1 MINSFLF
8 DLDDTI
14 ISREKA
20 FDGVLKSLIVKWF
33 DSYSPK
39 EKNNLFTVLK
49 DWDQRGLVDRPEYL
63 QKILD
68 NYQNIDKN
76 LSELTKFYWKTF
88 VESVI
93 PDKKANN
100 FLKKLNQKNISWG
113 IVTNGDE
120 NQYSKIQKAEL
131 TELCP
136 FVVVSDIFGT
146 RKPHEKIFEYALE
159 KLGSKKEETLFVGD
173 TIETD
178 IIGAQNFGI
187 KSAWIHHNR
196 IWPTHM
202 NSPEMI
208 ISHITDLN
216 ILLK

>member
-1 MINSFLF
+1 MIKSFLF

-20 FDGVLKSLIVKWF
+20 FDGTLKSLIAEWF
-33 DSYSPK
+33 NSYSES

-49 DWDQRGLVDRPEYL
+49 NWDERGLVDRPIYL
-63 QKILD
+63 QKILN

-76 LSELTKFYWKTF
+76 LNELSKFYWKSF

-93 PDKKANN
+93 PDKKANQ
-100 FLKKLNQKNISWG
+100 FLQELNEKNISWG

-120 NQYSKIQKAEL
+120 NQYSKIEKAEL
-131 TELCP
+131 TEICP

-146 RKPHEKIFEYALE
+146 RKPNQEIFEYALK

-178 IIGAQNFGI
+178 IIGAQNFGM

-196 IWPTHM
+196 VWPTHM

-216 ILLK
+216 ILLE

>member
-1 MINSFLF
+1 MIKSFLF

-20 FDGVLKSLIVKWF
+20 FEGVLNSFISEWF
-33 DSYSPK
+33 NSFSQSDK
-39 EKNNLFTVLK
+39 KALFRTLNN
-49 DWDQRGLVDRPEYL
+49 WDQRGLVDRTEYL

-68 NYQNIDKN
+68 NYSNIDKD
-76 LSELTKFYWKTF
+76 LSALTKYYWKTF
-88 VESVI
+88 VDSVV
-93 PDKKANN
+93 PDKKAND

-120 NQYSKIQKAEL
+120 NQYSKIQKAKL
-131 TELCP
+131 TEVCP

-146 RKPHEKIFEYALE
+146 RKPGQEIFEYALK

-178 IIGAQNFGI
+178 IIGAQNFGM

-196 IWPTHM
+196 VWPTHM

-216 ILLK
+216 ILLE

>member
-1 MINSFLF
+1 MIKSFLF

-20 FDGVLKSLIVKWF
+20 FDGTLKSLIAEWF
-33 DSYSPK
+33 NSYSES

-49 DWDQRGLVDRPEYL
+49 NWDERGLVDRPIYL
-63 QKILD
+63 QKILN

-76 LSELTKFYWKTF
+76 LNELTKFYWKSF

-93 PDKKANN
+93 PDKKANQ
-100 FLKKLNQKNISWG
+100 FLQELNEKNISWG

-120 NQYSKIQKAEL
+120 NQYSKIEKAEL
-131 TELCP
+131 TEICP

-146 RKPHEKIFEYALE
+146 RKPNQEIFEYALK

-178 IIGAQNFGI
+178 IIGAQNFGM

-196 IWPTHM
+196 VWPTYM

-216 ILLK
+216 ILLE

>member
-68 NYQNIDKN
+68 NKSEENENLKALASILKNIDILDIKRN
-76 LSELTKFYWKTF
+76 SIL
-88 VESVI
+88 
-93 PDKKANN
+93 
-100 FLKKLNQKNISWG
+100 NISKPT
-113 IVTNGDE
+113 IPKFAFPLNLLDK
-120 NQYSKIQKAEL
+120 YS
-131 TELCP
+131 
-136 FVVVSDIFGT
+136 
-146 RKPHEKIFEYALE
+146 
-159 KLGSKKEETLFVGD
+159 
-173 TIETD
+173 
-178 IIGAQNFGI
+178 
-187 KSAWIHHNR
+187 
-196 IWPTHM
+196 
-202 NSPEMI
+202 
-208 ISHITDLN
+208 
-216 ILLK
+216 LLPDDKVPLP

>member
-1 MINSFLF
+1 MIKSFLF

-20 FDGVLKSLIVKWF
+20 FEGVLNSFISEWF
-33 DSYSPK
+33 NSFSQSDK
-39 EKNNLFTVLK
+39 KALFRTLNN
-49 DWDQRGLVDRPEYL
+49 WDQRGLVDRTEYL

-68 NYQNIDKN
+68 NYSNIDKD
-76 LSELTKFYWKTF
+76 LSALTKYYWKTF
-88 VESVI
+88 VDSVV
-93 PDKKANN
+93 PDKKAND
-100 FLKKLNQKNISWG
+100 FLKNLNQKNISWG

-131 TELCP
+131 TEVCP

-146 RKPHEKIFEYALE
+146 RKPGQEIFEYALK

-178 IIGAQNFGI
+178 IIGAQNFGM

-196 IWPTHM
+196 VWPTHM

-216 ILLK
+216 ILLE